1 VATLALIASGAKSTI
16 RVARRTAMVRST
28 TTVPWAT
35 KTNRLVVIALI
46 SVSASTSNFAHA
58 AVYQITEF
66 GSDIRAVAL
75 NNVGQVVGAL
85 RRAPDSSSIDHPFYW
100 NPDAPNGIA
109 GTLTELPILASSNSG
124 GKALGINDAGEIV
137 GSSDSVVQPNL
148 ISRAVL
154 WSPTPGGPNTHEI
167 HDLGNPV
174 ESEASYRA
182 VAINSSGQVVGNKI
196 TPGILFNG
204 WAGVSSSF
212 VWTPQTANGSV
223 GSLRGVPS
231 GPSPYTGNAAY
242 DINDSAQTSGSVFK
256 IGISFGSKS
265 RADVWSTASPSS
277 VPPTDLGFPPGDWVN
292 AFGLSVNK
300 RGQVVGY
307 LEDTIGAE
315 HGFLWTPD
323 TPNGTTGVMRAL
335 DGMTA
340 AIDIN
345 DAGQVVGYGGVQAH
359 AILWSD
365 SSGAV
370 DLNSLVPSLPGRT
383 ITRARAINNK
393 GQILA
398 DAWNFDIETVMLTPL
413 VGDYDHDGVVDAAD
427 YTVWR
432 DTLYSTTDLAAD
444 GNGNGTVDYGDY
456 EVWKSNFGNQL
467 SSGTGASSAIPE
479 PTALSL
485 LLAGILTMCV
495 RGRPKVS

>member
-1 VATLALIASGAKSTI
+1 
-16 RVARRTAMVRST
+16 MVRST

-35 KTNRLVVIALI
+35 KTSRLVVIVLI
-46 SVSASTSNFAHA
+46 SVSASTSTFAQA
-58 AVYQITEF
+58 AVYQIAEF
-66 GSDIRAVAL
+66 GSDIHPVGL
-75 NNVGQVVGAL
+75 NNVGQLVGTL
-85 RRAPDSSSIDHPFYW
+85 RRAPDSSSTDHPFYW

-109 GTLTELPILASSNSG
+109 GTLTELPFLASSNSG
-124 GKALGINDAGEIV
+124 GKALGINDAAEIV
-137 GSSDSVVQPNL
+137 GSSDSDVQPNL

-167 HDLGNPV
+167 HDLGNLV
-174 ESEASYRA
+174 ESEVSYRA
-182 VAINSSGQVVGNKI
+182 VAINSSGQVVGNKS
-196 TPGILFNG
+196 TPGIILG
-204 WAGVSSSF
+204 GGLGVSSSF
-212 VWTPQTANGSV
+212 IWTPQIANGSV
-223 GSLRGVPS
+223 GSLRNVPS

-242 DINDSAQTSGSVFK
+242 DINDSAQTSGSVFQ

-265 RADVWSTASPSS
+265 RADVWSAASPSS

-340 AIDIN
+340 AVDIN
-345 DAGQVVGYGGVQAH
+345 DAGQVVGYGGVQDH

-370 DLNSLVPSLPGRT
+370 DLNSLVPQSPGRK
-383 ITRARAINNK
+383 ITRAYAINNK

-398 DAWNFDIETVMLTPL
+398 YAWNLDTESVMLTPL
-413 VGDYDHDGVVDAAD
+413 IGDYDHDGVVDAAD

-432 DTLYSTTDLAAD
+432 DTLDSTTDLAAD

-467 SSGTGASSAIPE
+467 GSGAGASAGVPE
-479 PTALSL
+479 PSTL
-485 LLAGILTMCV
+485 LMLLVGMMTLCC
-495 RGRPKVS
+495 RRRPKVS